1 MVYVIFYGWFLSQWD
16 PITRTRSKR
25 VFPAY
30 NAAMRLYN
38 KLSVLHIILKN
49 KTSPLCD
56 FGVLI
61 LAFSRSIFGSTYIV
75 SEFLSFVLSRMLRR
89 LVILNKAKF
98 SPQRILI
105 TFGKILAM
113 GCTLDKAK
121 FTSWTTFVKL
131 TCMPAYFC
139 HYYFLWS
146 TWHVI
151 FSHTKFQIGINIS
164 QVKFLL
170 VCLN

>member
-1 MVYVIFYGWFLSQWD
+1 M
-16 PITRTRSKR
+16 
-25 VFPAY
+25 
-30 NAAMRLYN
+30 
-38 KLSVLHIILKN
+38 LHIILKN
-49 KTSPLCD
+49 KTSPLWD

-61 LAFSRSIFGSTYIV
+61 LASSRSILGSTYSV
-75 SEFLSFVLSRMLRR
+75 SEFLSFVISRMLRT

-113 GCTLDKAK
+113 GCTLDKA
-121 FTSWTTFVKL
+121 TSWTTFVKL

-164 QVKFLL
+164 HVKFLL